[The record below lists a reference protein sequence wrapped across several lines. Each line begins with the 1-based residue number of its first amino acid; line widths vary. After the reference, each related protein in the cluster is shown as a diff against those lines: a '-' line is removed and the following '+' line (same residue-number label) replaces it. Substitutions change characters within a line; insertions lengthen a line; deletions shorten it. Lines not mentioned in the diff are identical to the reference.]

1 MSVFGDFW
9 AFSCLRY
16 NFFDVVLVNLNMQGQ
31 IGCWAQM
38 FKTML
43 RLDVVEKV
51 ENTKLPRL
59 EKNNQ

>member
-16 NFFDVVLVNLNMQGQ
+16 NFFDGVLVNLNSRGQ
-31 IGCWAQM
+31 LGCRARM
-38 FKTML
+38 FKTVL
-43 RLDVVEKV
+43 RLDVVKKV
-51 ENTKLPRL
+51 ENQKLPRL